1 MLPNFSNNDSELS
14 GAHKSTE
21 LLKSI
26 AGTELWNQKVN
37 EETWQKCRIY
47 NDNFGSQETDGVKML
62 KDGIK
67 PFSDGSK

>member
-1 MLPNFSNNDSELS
+1 M
-14 GAHKSTE
+14 KSVT
-21 LLKSI
+21 
-26 AGTELWNQKVN
+26 GTELCNQKVN

-47 NDNFGSQETDGVKML
+47 NKDNFGPQETDGVKML